1 MTPAMIK
8 RYIEVYNKRK
18 NDEWEQLEYNAWM
31 NGWYVMNAI
40 ACSLNKKCKYPENPL
55 IKQQTIVD
63 EMELTEEEKDKYRMN
78 FLKRLERMEKR
89 FNKAKEKENNFEVI
103 KKQGR

>member
-40 ACSLNKKCKYPENPL
+40 ACSLNKKHKYPENPL
-55 IKQQTIVD
+55 KKKQIIVD
-63 EMELTEEEKDKYRMN
+63 DMELTEEEKDNYRMQ
-78 FLKRLERMEKR
+78 FLKRLQRMERR
-89 FNKAKEKENNFEVI
+89 FNKAKEKENNSEMI
-103 KKQGR
+103 KEQGG